1 MNIVYAGWV
10 LDDATK
16 ITFVLRETFLFLL
29 GVGGVIVLI
38 AFVVAGLV
46 YMLSGGNANMLE
58 WAKRVCMFSII
69 GTIVILS
76 TLIVFWTINS
86 FLT

>member
-1 MNIVYAGWV
+1 MYAGGV

-16 ITFVLRETFLFLL
+16 ITFILREAFFFLL
-29 GVGGVIVLI
+29 GVGGIVILI
-38 AFVVAGLV
+38 AFVVAGIV
-46 YMLSGGNANMLE
+46 YMLSGGNASMLE
-58 WAKRVCMFSII
+58 WAKRAFMLSIM

-76 TLIVFWTINS
+76 ALIVFWTINS